1 MQSYIDE
8 LNAFRNWLMFNRL
21 PTNAI
26 GMWHALMM
34 INNSCGWKEWFNCP
48 NALLETYGGFENRMQ
63 ICRARDSLVKAGLI
77 EYQAGGNQWTA
88 SMYHLVSIS
97 EVASHYVT
105 PPVTPPVT
113 LPRLD
118 KEKDKEKDIL
128 GAENILSNVVCQY
141 FQQMVR
147 PLNNLIEAHELI
159 ALSNDYG
166 DAIVKKAIDISVKNG
181 KRSFN
186 YIKAVANN
194 LGSESLKKP
203 TSAPSKKEA
212 IAVANRVIDY
222 FREEDERRAQE
233 SGYSESDWSSTDS
246 F

>member
-1 MQSYIDE
+1 M
-8 LNAFRNWLMFNRL
+8 
-21 PTNAI
+21 
-26 GMWHALMM
+26 
-34 INNSCGWKEWFNCP
+34 
-48 NALLETYGGFENRMQ
+48 
-63 ICRARDSLVKAGLI
+63 
-77 EYQAGGNQWTA
+77 
-88 SMYHLVSIS
+88 
-97 EVASHYVT
+97 
-105 PPVTPPVT
+105 
-113 LPRLD
+113 
-118 KEKDKEKDIL
+118 
-128 GAENILSNVVCQY
+128 
-141 FQQMVR
+141 
-147 PLNNLIEAHELI
+147 

-166 DAIVKKAIDISVKNG
+166 DEIVKKAIDISVKNG

-194 LGSESLKKP
+194 LGSESLKNQ